1 MNALPTIVAMS
12 DNQSAWVSTLVVG
25 FVVLLVVIALLE
37 LLRRTVN
44 KLNDD
49 IWDTWVNGKA
59 VVKNTAM
66 TYLLKNTRQSGDELV
81 QELSNHG

>member
-1 MNALPTIVAMS
+1 MNALPTVIALS
-12 DNQSAWVSTLVVG
+12 ENQSAWWITLAVG

-37 LLRRTVN
+37 GLRRAVIA
-44 KLNDD
+44 LNDD
-49 IWDTWVNGKA
+49 IWGTWVNGKA

-81 QELSNHG
+81 DELSNHG